1 MKMKIFKAL
10 LTVVAIAALF
20 TAFCHAG
27 ELSLTRVQGTF
38 AGDGG
43 EFKLST
49 DDLDFVGGVPALDGV
64 SFQSFCLE
72 HNENVSIGGTY
83 RFEVNTG
90 AVLGGVGGATGGF
103 DPLSP
108 LTAWL
113 YQSFV
118 EGTLI
123 GYDYGS
129 GRGASARALQN
140 AIWYIEDEVSD
151 LTLGAAFHLQA
162 VNANPTGIGRV
173 RVLNLFQ
180 GDGHRQDQ
188 IFMQAPE
195 PTTIVLLVVALA
207 FLGMAWGG
215 ERTHDG

>member
-1 MKMKIFKAL
+1 LKIFKTL
-10 LTVVAIAALF
+10 LTIAAIAAVF
-20 TAFCHAG
+20 TALCHAG
-27 ELSLTRVQGTF
+27 ELNLTRVQGTF

-43 EFKLST
+43 EFRLST
-49 DDLDFVGGVPALDGV
+49 DDLSFVGGVPALNDV

-90 AVLGGVGGATGGF
+90 TVLGGVGGSVNGF

-108 LTAWL
+108 MTAWL

-118 EGTLI
+118 EGTLV
-123 GYDYGS
+123 GYDYGA

-140 AIWYIEDEVSD
+140 AIWYIEDEVPN

-162 VNANPTGIGRV
+162 VNANPTSIGKV

-180 GDGHRQDQ
+180 GESHRQDQ

-195 PTTIVLLVVALA
+195 PTTIVLLVTAMA
-207 FLGMAWGG
+207 FIGLVLGG
-215 ERTHDG
+215 ERTHNEP